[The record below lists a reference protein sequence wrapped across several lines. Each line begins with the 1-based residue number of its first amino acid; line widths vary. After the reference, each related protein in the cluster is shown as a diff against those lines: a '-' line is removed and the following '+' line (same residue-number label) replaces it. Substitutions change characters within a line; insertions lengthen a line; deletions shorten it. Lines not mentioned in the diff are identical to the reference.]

1 MAAGVEGGSW
11 DRIEEWTMDRA
22 EAMNDFWRRN
32 GPPLHVAVQAI
43 GQSLGIDWKAGQGP
57 SASEPNI
64 ASGPSIAEM
73 AAMVPTPLA

>member
-1 MAAGVEGGSW
+1 
-11 DRIEEWTMDRA
+11 MDRA

-43 GQSLGIDWKAGQGP
+43 GQTLGIDWKLGHER

-64 ASGPSIAEM
+64 ASGPSVAEM
-73 AAMVPTPLA
+73 AAMAPQPLV